1 MPVHFRPGGS
11 DFRPETHRSALTD
24 YKKDMRLER
33 RCPIADTGLR
43 VDMLATDMLATKG
56 TTMPA
61 EFSRSFRISAGAL
74 ASIFAITAV
83 TPANFPRLIGSAQ
96 AQAQAPGPSQEQI
109 DFDAALEG
117 YGHWVQH
124 PQLGDVW
131 IPDNVPQDWQ
141 PYRIG
146 HWVYTDQWGWYWN
159 SDEDFGWITYHYGR
173 WYPDRQLGWVWVPSD
188 EWGPAWVNWRQGDNF
203 VGWAPTPPDEYV
215 EAEEEPDNYMFVEAG
230 DLLAPQVY
238 TVFIP
243 YRDRRNYYHRSRL
256 VNRTIIFADR
266 RGAVNPGIPPAYIAS
281 ASGRPFHYSHV
292 APIVLAGTIGVAGA
306 IILRN
311 NYRDRSRTRISVRE
325 TDRVIRPGERFQ
337 PLPGLHKGERGRF
350 WNNNEFRAAQNA
362 KPVLNFNDQR
372 GKQQRYIRTKGD
384 ASKFEQRK
392 TEDRRID
399 SKQIEQKNLQQKKF
413 EPRNTQQQN
422 LQQQNTQQKN
432 LQQQNIQQ
440 QKIDADRR
448 RRDEDR
454 KRSDENRKSED
465 RKDQRWNDTQKK
477 NIEQRNLQ
485 QQNTQQRNLQQ
496 NNQQEKKWGGGSSN
510 QPNRV
515 QQNNSQQQN
524 TQQNNQRQKQNRG
537 EDKDK
542 KTQ

>member
-1 MPVHFRPGGS
+1 
-11 DFRPETHRSALTD
+11 
-24 YKKDMRLER
+24 
-33 RCPIADTGLR
+33 
-43 VDMLATDMLATKG
+43 
-56 TTMPA
+56 MPA
-61 EFSRSFRISAGAL
+61 DFSRSFRISAGAL
-74 ASIFAITAV
+74 ASLFAITAV

-96 AQAQAPGPSQEQI
+96 AQAQAPGPTQEQI

-159 SDEDFGWITYHYGR
+159 SDEDFGWVTYHYGR

-215 EAEEEPDNYMFVEAG
+215 ETEEEPDNYMFVEAG

-243 YRDRRNYYHRSRL
+243 YRDRRDYYHRSRL

-281 ASGRPFHYSHV
+281 ASGRPFHYSHI
-292 APIVLAGTIGVAGA
+292 APIVLAGTIGVVGA
-306 IILRN
+306 VILRN
-311 NYRDRSRTRISVRE
+311 NYRDRSRTRISIRE

-337 PLPGLHKGERGRF
+337 RLPGLNKGERGRF

-392 TEDRRID
+392 TEEKRID
-399 SKQIEQKNLQQKKF
+399 SKQIEQKNLEQKNLQQKKF

-422 LQQQNTQQKN
+422 LLQQNTQQKN

-440 QKIDADRR
+440 QKTDADRR

-454 KRSDENRKSED
+454 KRSDDNKKNVE
-465 RKDQRWNDTQKK
+465 RKDLRPNDTQKK
-477 NIEQRNLQ
+477 NIESRNLP

-496 NNQQEKKWGGGSSN
+496 NNQQEKKRDGGSSN
-510 QPNRV
+510 QQNRV
-515 QQNNSQQQN
+515 QQNNQQHNVQQNQPRQNVQPQN
-524 TQQNNQRQKQNRG
+524 TQRPPQKRDG
-537 EDKDK
+537 DKDK

>member
-1 MPVHFRPGGS
+1 
-11 DFRPETHRSALTD
+11 
-24 YKKDMRLER
+24 
-33 RCPIADTGLR
+33 
-43 VDMLATDMLATKG
+43 MLATKG

-61 EFSRSFRISAGAL
+61 DFSRSFRISAGAL
-74 ASIFAITAV
+74 ASLFAITAV

-96 AQAQAPGPSQEQI
+96 AQAQAPGPTQEQI

-159 SDEDFGWITYHYGR
+159 SDEDFGWVTYHYGR

-215 EAEEEPDNYMFVEAG
+215 ETEEEPDNYMFVEAG

-243 YRDRRNYYHRSRL
+243 YRDRRDYYHRSRL

-281 ASGRPFHYSHV
+281 ASGRPFHYSHI
-292 APIVLAGTIGVAGA
+292 APIVLAGTIGVVGA
-306 IILRN
+306 VILRN
-311 NYRDRSRTRISVRE
+311 NYRDRSRTRISIRE

-337 PLPGLHKGERGRF
+337 RLPGLNKGERGRF

-392 TEDRRID
+392 TEEKRID
-399 SKQIEQKNLQQKKF
+399 SKQIEQKNLEQKNLQQKKF

-422 LQQQNTQQKN
+422 LLQQNTQQKN

-440 QKIDADRR
+440 QKTDADRR

-454 KRSDENRKSED
+454 KRSDDNKKNVE
-465 RKDQRWNDTQKK
+465 RKDLRPNDTQKK
-477 NIEQRNLQ
+477 NIESRNLP

-496 NNQQEKKWGGGSSN
+496 NNQQEKKRDGGSSN
-510 QPNRV
+510 QQNRV
-515 QQNNSQQQN
+515 QQNNQQHNVQQNQPRQNVQPQN
-524 TQQNNQRQKQNRG
+524 TQRPPQKRDG
-537 EDKDK
+537 DKDK

>member
-1 MPVHFRPGGS
+1 
-11 DFRPETHRSALTD
+11 
-24 YKKDMRLER
+24 
-33 RCPIADTGLR
+33 
-43 VDMLATDMLATKG
+43 
-56 TTMPA
+56 MPA
-61 EFSRSFRISAGAL
+61 DFSRSFRISAGAL

-83 TPANFPRLIGSAQ
+83 TPASFPRLIGSAQ
-96 AQAQAPGPSQEQI
+96 AQAQAPGPAQEQP

-159 SDEDFGWITYHYGR
+159 SDEDFGWVTYHYGR
-173 WYPDRQLGWVWVPSD
+173 WYLDRQLGWVWVPND

-203 VGWAPTPPDEYV
+203 VGWAPTPPDEYAEV
-215 EAEEEPDNYMFVEAG
+215 EEEPDSYMFVEAAN
-230 DLLAPQVY
+230 LMAPEVY

-243 YRDRRNYYHRSRL
+243 YRERREYYHRSRL

-325 TDRVIRPGERFQ
+325 TDRVVRPGDRFER
-337 PLPGLHKGERGRF
+337 LPGLNKGERGRF
-350 WNNNEFRAAQNA
+350 WNNNEFRAAQGA

-372 GKQQRYIRTKGD
+372 GREQRYIRTKGD
-384 ASKFEQRK
+384 GQRLEQKK
-392 TEDRRID
+392 TEERRID
-399 SKQIEQKNLQQKKF
+399 SKRIEQKNI
-413 EPRNTQQQN
+413 QQQN
-422 LQQQNTQQKN
+422 LQQQNTQQRN

-440 QKIDADRR
+440 QKTDADRR
-448 RRDEDR
+448 RRDDDR
-454 KRSDENRKSED
+454 KRSDDSKKNVE
-465 RKDQRWNDTQKK
+465 RKDQRWNDGQKK
-477 NIEQRNLQ
+477 NIEQRNLQQQNTQQQNTQQRNLQ

-496 NNQQEKKWGGGSSN
+496 NNQQEKKWGGGGGSSN
-510 QPNRV
+510 QQNRDRERGQQNNQQHNV
-515 QQNNSQQQN
+515 QQNQQRQNTQQQQQQN
-524 TQQNNQRQKQNRG
+524 SNRQQNNQRPQQNNRG
-537 EDKDK
+537 GDKDK
-542 KTQ
+542 KNQ

>member
-1 MPVHFRPGGS
+1 
-11 DFRPETHRSALTD
+11 
-24 YKKDMRLER
+24 
-33 RCPIADTGLR
+33 
-43 VDMLATDMLATKG
+43 MLATKG

-61 EFSRSFRISAGAL
+61 DFSRSFRISAGAL
-74 ASIFAITAV
+74 ASLFAITAV

-96 AQAQAPGPSQEQI
+96 AQAQPGPSQEQI

-159 SDEDFGWITYHYGR
+159 SDEDFGWVTYHYGR

-215 EAEEEPDNYMFVEAG
+215 ETEEEPDNYMFVEAG

-243 YRDRRNYYHRSRL
+243 YRDRRDYYHRSRL

-281 ASGRPFHYSHV
+281 ASGRPFHYSHI
-292 APIVLAGTIGVAGA
+292 APIVLAGTIGVVGA
-306 IILRN
+306 VILRN
-311 NYRDRSRTRISVRE
+311 NYRDRSRTRISIRE

-337 PLPGLHKGERGRF
+337 RLPGLNKGERGRF
-350 WNNNEFRAAQNA
+350 WNNNEFRAAQSA

-392 TEDRRID
+392 TEERRID

-422 LQQQNTQQKN
+422 LLQQNTQQKN
-432 LQQQNIQQ
+432 LQQQNIQK
-440 QKIDADRR
+440 QKTDADRR

-454 KRSDENRKSED
+454 KRSDDNKRNVE
-465 RKDQRWNDTQKK
+465 RKDLRPNDTQKK
-477 NIEQRNLQ
+477 NTEPRNLP

-496 NNQQEKKWGGGSSN
+496 NNQQEKKRDGGSSN
-510 QPNRV
+510 QQNRV
-515 QQNNSQQQN
+515 QQNNPQRNIEQNQPRQNVQPQN
-524 TQQNNQRQKQNRG
+524 TQRPPQKRDG
-537 EDKDK
+537 DKDK

>member
-1 MPVHFRPGGS
+1 
-11 DFRPETHRSALTD
+11 
-24 YKKDMRLER
+24 
-33 RCPIADTGLR
+33 
-43 VDMLATDMLATKG
+43 
-56 TTMPA
+56 MPA
-61 EFSRSFRISAGAL
+61 DFSRSFRISAGAL
-74 ASIFAITAV
+74 ASLFAITAV

-96 AQAQAPGPSQEQI
+96 AQAQAPGPTQEQI

-159 SDEDFGWITYHYGR
+159 SDEDFGWVTYHYGR

-215 EAEEEPDNYMFVEAG
+215 ETEEEPDNYMFVEAG

-243 YRDRRNYYHRSRL
+243 YRDRRDYYHRSRL

-281 ASGRPFHYSHV
+281 ASGRPFHYSHI
-292 APIVLAGTIGVAGA
+292 APIVLAGTIGVVGA
-306 IILRN
+306 VILRN
-311 NYRDRSRTRISVRE
+311 NYRDRSRTRISIRE

-337 PLPGLHKGERGRF
+337 RLPGLNKGERGRF

-392 TEDRRID
+392 TEEKRID
-399 SKQIEQKNLQQKKF
+399 SKQIEQKNLEQKNLQQKKF

-422 LQQQNTQQKN
+422 LLQQNTQQKN

-440 QKIDADRR
+440 QKTDADRR

-454 KRSDENRKSED
+454 KRSDDNKKNVE
-465 RKDQRWNDTQKK
+465 RKDLRPNDTQKK
-477 NIEQRNLQ
+477 NIEPRNLP

-496 NNQQEKKWGGGSSN
+496 NNQQEKKRDGGSSN
-510 QPNRV
+510 QQNRV
-515 QQNNSQQQN
+515 QQNNQQHNVQQNQPRQNVQPQN
-524 TQQNNQRQKQNRG
+524 TQRPPQKRDG
-537 EDKDK
+537 DKDK